1 MHGALKFPLPWAKDQ
16 PGTQTHR
23 RSGWNED
30 QNLGSRWVKRRLFM
44 MIIIEHDQM
53 ILSENDHVS
62 GPIVPEI
69 FYFLGIFKMNWN

>member
-1 MHGALKFPLPWAKDQ
+1 
-16 PGTQTHR
+16 
-23 RSGWNED
+23 
-30 QNLGSRWVKRRLFM
+30 